1 MGNFLTFFDTLKYTL
16 INTWPMLV
24 LFIVILTVV
33 RLSNVI
39 INKEKF
45 VFYQDFYR
53 LLGILYILLLYYLLP
68 TTEGA
73 SRGVNF
79 IPFTEMTRYSLGSKS
94 FFYNVIGNIALFIPF
109 GFFVTGTVKAKKISE
124 ITIITLIISLTAELI
139 QYRIGRAFD
148 VDDII
153 LNTTGSILGFAIYS
167 GISGIASKLPKFL
180 QNNIFYNI
188 LAVLVLIGIVLLLSI
203 ALFGTGWF

>member
-16 INTWPMLV
+16 INTWPMLT

-53 LLGILYILLLYYLLP
+53 LLGILYILLLYYLLL

-79 IPFTEMTRYSLGSKS
+79 IPFREMTRYSFGSKS

-124 ITIITLIISLTAELI
+124 ITLITIIISLTAELI

-153 LNTTGSILGFAIYS
+153 LNTTGSILGFVAFT
-167 GISGIASKLPKFL
+167 GISGIANKLPKFL

-203 ALFGTGWF
+203 AIFGIGWF

>member
-53 LLGILYILLLYYLLP
+53 LLGILYILLLYYLLL

-109 GFFVTGTVKAKKISE
+109 GFFITATVKAKKLSE
-124 ITIITLIISLTAELI
+124 ITIITIIISLTAELI

-153 LNTTGSILGFAIYS
+153 LNTTGSIIGFALYS

-188 LAVLVLIGIVLLLSI
+188 LAVLVLIGIILLLSI

>member
-16 INTWPMLV
+16 INTWPMLT

-53 LLGILYILLLYYLLP
+53 LLGILYILLLYYLLL

-79 IPFTEMTRYSLGSKS
+79 IPFTEMTRYSFGSKS

-109 GFFVTGTVKAKKISE
+109 GFFVTGTVKAKKLSE
-124 ITIITLIISLTAELI
+124 ITIITIIISLTAELI

-153 LNTTGSILGFAIYS
+153 LNTTGSILGFVVYT

-203 ALFGTGWF
+203 AIFGIGWF

>member
-53 LLGILYILLLYYLLP
+53 LLGILYILLLYYLLL

-139 QYRIGRAFD
+139 QYRIGF
-148 VDDII
+148 
-153 LNTTGSILGFAIYS
+153 
-167 GISGIASKLPKFL
+167 
-180 QNNIFYNI
+180 
-188 LAVLVLIGIVLLLSI
+188 
-203 ALFGTGWF
+203 